1 VKIAIPTTTFGV
13 FIPLAVT
20 LTRERIKVVE
30 AKEKRP
36 LRASTGVS

>member
-1 VKIAIPTTTFGV
+1 MPTTIFGV
-13 FIPLAVT
+13 FIPLVVT
-20 LTRERIKVVE
+20 LIRERIKVVE